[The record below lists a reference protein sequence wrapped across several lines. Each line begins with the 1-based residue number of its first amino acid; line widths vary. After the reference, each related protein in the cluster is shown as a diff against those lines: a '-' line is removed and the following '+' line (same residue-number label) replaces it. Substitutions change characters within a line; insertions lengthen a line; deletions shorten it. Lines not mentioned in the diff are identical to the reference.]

1 MTSDLPSVTHPT
13 TTGSLGTRLRAGR
26 EALGLS
32 ATEAATKLR
41 VSLTIIEAIERD
53 DLDRLGAPVYARG
66 YLSSY
71 ARLVGLP
78 IVVVSNAMQNQ
89 RDDPAPQL
97 QSASNVSHGRFLVDR
112 YTRRAASIVLTASIV
127 VPVIWLATEE
137 RLPVQPVTLRSLQLV
152 PAGTEVSQ
160 PQGTSHVDAAF
171 VGPPAELAG
180 VASKRSISS
189 ISMPNTVEPDMAVVA
204 SFAPFMSGRSE
215 LRSESASEAPSSSE
229 EVADNDGWLLRFRGD
244 SWVEITD
251 HDGNRLEF
259 GVVRAGSEKRY
270 SSARLAKV
278 ALGNASVVEVIR
290 EGQPLQLAPF
300 QRANVAR
307 FAVSSGGELK
317 PSGG

>member
-1 MTSDLPSVTHPT
+1 M
-13 TTGSLGTRLRAGR
+13 TGSLGTRLRAGR
-26 EALGLS
+26 ESLGLS
-32 ATEAATKLR
+32 AAETAIKLR
-41 VSLTIIEAIERD
+41 VSLNIVEAIERD
-53 DLDRLGAPVYARG
+53 DLGRLGAPVYARG

-78 IVVVSNAMQNQ
+78 IVVVNNAMQRQ
-89 RDDPAPQL
+89 GDDPAPQL
-97 QSASNVSHGRFLVDR
+97 QSASHVSHGRFLVDR
-112 YTRRAASIVLTASIV
+112 YARRAASIVLTASIV

-137 RLPVQPVTLRSLQLV
+137 RLPVQPVTLRSLEVV
-152 PAGTEVSQ
+152 PAQTGVVQSQ
-160 PQGTSHVDAAF
+160 PTAQFDAAF
-171 VGPPAELAG
+171 VGPPVELAG
-180 VASKRSISS
+180 SPSQAGKTNPYVL
-189 ISMPNTVEPDMAVVA
+189 EPDMAVVA
-204 SFAPFMSGRSE
+204 SFAPFMSARGQVRNEPAHGPDSGTE
-215 LRSESASEAPSSSE
+215 Q
-229 EVADNDGWLLRFRGD
+229 VADNSGWLLRFRGD

-251 HDGNRLEF
+251 YEGNRLEF

-270 SSARLAKV
+270 SSARVAKV

>member
-1 MTSDLPSVTHPT
+1 MTFDVPSVTHSA
-13 TTGSLGTRLRAGR
+13 TTGSLGARLRAGR

-32 ATEAATKLR
+32 AAEAATRLR
-41 VSLTIIEAIERD
+41 VSLSIVEAIERD

-78 IVVVSNAMQNQ
+78 SVVVTNALQYLG
-89 RDDPAPQL
+89 DDPTPQL
-97 QSASNVSHGRFLVDR
+97 QSASHVSHGRFLVDR
-112 YTRRAASIVLTASIV
+112 YARRAASIVLTASIV

-137 RLPVQPVTLRSLQLV
+137 RLPVQPVTLRSLEV
-152 PAGTEVSQ
+152 VAAGSELAKAQ
-160 PQGTSHVDAAF
+160 PTAQFDAAF
-171 VGPPAELAG
+171 VGPPADLAG
-180 VASKRSISS
+180 SVRQAGGSNASAL
-189 ISMPNTVEPDMAVVA
+189 EPDMAVVA
-204 SFAPFMSGRSE
+204 SFAPFMSARSE
-215 LRSESASEAPSSSE
+215 VRNETATGPDSNPDQ
-229 EVADNDGWLLRFRGD
+229 VADNTGWLMRFRGD

-251 HDGNRLEF
+251 HDGHRLEF
-259 GVVRAGSEKRY
+259 GVVRGGSEKRY
-270 SSARLAKV
+270 SSARVAKV